1 MMKHWS
7 KKLGIIIVFSSVMFL
22 MGCQAIGQMFT
33 EFKQE
38 FTGQT
43 MVVQSYDEQARLIDS
58 VTGKSVSIRR
68 DAEFDS
74 YTADGESNRDSQVL
88 NIQVGGN
95 TMTHVGSSLIAAEEG
110 LHDMTQDIANK
121 VELYDTRSNLPFI
134 SRMQDSIGQKFF
146 GKNKTILI
154 RGQNGTPLAVYSGNK
169 VSYFKTD
176 VPKSTGLLIDDKY
189 LFVYR
194 CDYTIYDNELL
205 IQ

>member
-1 MMKHWS
+1 MKRTH
-7 KKLGIIIVFSSVMFL
+7 KKFAIMFL
-22 MGCQAIGQMFT
+22 FASMLFLTGCQAIGEMFI

-43 MVVQSYDEQARLIDS
+43 MVVQSYDEEARLVDS
-58 VTGKSVSIRR
+58 VTGKSVSIQR

-74 YTADGESNRDSQVL
+74 YSPEGYSNGDSQVL
-88 NIQVGGN
+88 NIQIGGR

-110 LHDMTQDIANK
+110 LHDMTQDISNK
-121 VELYDTRSNLPFI
+121 VEIYDTRSNLPFI
-134 SRMQDSIGQKFF
+134 SRMQDDLGQTFF
-146 GKNKTILI
+146 GKKKTILI
-154 RGQNGTPLAVYSGNK
+154 RSQNGTPLAVYSGNR

-176 VPKSTGLLIDDKY
+176 VPKSTGLLIDGKY

-205 IQ
+205 K